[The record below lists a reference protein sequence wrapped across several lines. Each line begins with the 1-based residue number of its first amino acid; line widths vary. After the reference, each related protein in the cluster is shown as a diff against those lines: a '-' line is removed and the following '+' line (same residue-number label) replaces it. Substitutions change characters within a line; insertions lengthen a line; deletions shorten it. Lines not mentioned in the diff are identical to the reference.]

1 MKLPRRQFLHLAA
14 GAAALPAVSRIAW
27 AQAYP
32 SRPITMMVPFPP
44 GGLTDVVGRLIAE
57 GMRTALGQTIII
69 ENVGGATGSI
79 GTGRVARAAPDGY
92 TITVGIWNTHVANEI
107 TYALQYDVVSDF
119 EPIALLADAP
129 LLFLGKKDL
138 PANSLKELIGWLKEN
153 PDKASMGS
161 TGVGGPGH
169 LLALLLQE
177 KTGTR
182 FNLVPY
188 RGVNPSVQDLIAGQ
202 IDMTISNTAT
212 AMPHIRAGRVKAFAV
227 TTKDRI
233 AIAPEIPSAEEAGF
247 PWLQFSLWA
256 GLFAPKGTPRDII
269 DRHNARS
276 CHAPETCRPGLCHST
291 ARAADPG
298 GARRLPE
305 SRDRQMVADHQGGW
319 HQGGMIQPGSF
330 HKSRSA
336 NSGRRGDRVI
346 DDAVGYTEFTPVTK
360 QFHGSMGTRTAPFAD

>member
-1 MKLPRRQFLHLAA
+1 MKLPRRKFLHLAA
-14 GAAALPAVSRIAW
+14 GAAALPAVSHVTW
-27 AQAYP
+27 AQTYP
-32 SRPITMMVPFPP
+32 SRPITMIVPFPP

-92 TITVGIWNTHVANEI
+92 TITVGIWNTHVANGI

-212 AMPHIRAGRVKAFAV
+212 AMPHVRAGRVKALAV

-247 PWLQFSLWA
+247 PWFQFSLWA

-269 DRHNARS
+269 HKLNA
-276 CHAPETCRPGLCHST
+276 A
-291 ARAADPG
+291 
-298 GARRLPE
+298 
-305 SRDRQMVADHQGGW
+305 
-319 HQGGMIQPGSF
+319 
-330 HKSRSA
+330 
-336 NSGRRGDRVI
+336 
-346 DDAVGYTEFTPVTK
+346 AVGTTHDPAMRQNLVDQGFVIPPRERQTPEALGAYQKAEIAKWWPIIKAAGTK
-360 QFHGSMGTRTAPFAD
+360 AD

>member
-1 MKLPRRQFLHLAA
+1 MRKILSVGLVFLAA
-14 GAAALPAVSRIAW
+14 SIASAL
-27 AQAYP
+27 AQTYP

-92 TITVGIWNTHVANEI
+92 TITVGIWNTHVANGI

-212 AMPHIRAGRVKAFAV
+212 AMPHVREGRVKAFTV

-256 GLFAPKGTPRDII
+256 GLFAPKGTPRDVI
-269 DRHNARS
+269 DKLNSAMVQV
-276 CHAPETCRPGLCHST
+276 L
-291 ARAADPG
+291 ADPAVR
-298 GARRLPE
+298 ARFAELGLDIASREQQTPE
-305 SRDRQMVADHQGGW
+305 GHAAFQKAEIEKW
-319 HQGGMIQPGSF
+319 WPII
-330 HKSRSA
+330 KAA
-336 NSGRRGDRVI
+336 NIKPD
-346 DDAVGYTEFTPVTK
+346 
-360 QFHGSMGTRTAPFAD
+360 

>member
-1 MKLPRRQFLHLAA
+1 MKLPRRKFLHLAA
-14 GAAALPAVSRIAW
+14 GAAALPAVSRAAR

-92 TITVGIWNTHVANEI
+92 TITVGIWNTHVANGI

-212 AMPHIRAGRVKAFAV
+212 AMPHVRAGRVKA
-227 TTKDRI
+227 
-233 AIAPEIPSAEEAGF
+233 
-247 PWLQFSLWA
+247 
-256 GLFAPKGTPRDII
+256 
-269 DRHNARS
+269 
-276 CHAPETCRPGLCHST
+276 
-291 ARAADPG
+291 
-298 GARRLPE
+298 
-305 SRDRQMVADHQGGW
+305 
-319 HQGGMIQPGSF
+319 
-330 HKSRSA
+330 
-336 NSGRRGDRVI
+336 
-346 DDAVGYTEFTPVTK
+346 
-360 QFHGSMGTRTAPFAD
+360 